1 MKKMFISEN
10 TSTEIIDGQ
19 EVAIK
24 YIALANSVVGNRAYT
39 APGVVQPE
47 TTPVESKII
56 NINFDLKAYKAE
68 EADVITFDKV
78 SQKTDAEIK
87 SFSENVQIDLMKV
100 PVPVLD
106 LKKFKN
112 AGELNEAIENYYF
125 EQGLKN
131 SAYGLIKW
139 TEKA

>member
-1 MKKMFISEN
+1 MKKMFISES

-24 YIALANSVVGNRAYT
+24 YIALANSVVGNRAY
-39 APGVVQPE
+39 AVPGVAQPGAKPE
-47 TTPVESKII
+47 ESKII

-68 EADVITFDKV
+68 EADAITFEKV
-78 SQKTDAEIK
+78 AQKTDVEIK
-87 SFSENVQIDLMKV
+87 SFSENVQIDLMKI

-112 AGELNEAIENYYF
+112 AGELNEAIENYHF
-125 EQGLKN
+125 EQGLKT

-139 TEKA
+139 IEKA

>member
-24 YIALANSVVGNRAYT
+24 YIALVNSVVGNRVYAV
-39 APGVVQPE
+39 PGVTQQ
-47 TTPVESKII
+47 ESKII

-68 EADVITFDKV
+68 EADAITFEKV
-78 SQKTDAEIK
+78 AQKTDGEIK
-87 SFSENVQIDLMKV
+87 SFSENVQIDLMKI

-125 EQGLKN
+125 EQGLKT

-139 TEKA
+139 IEKA

>member
-1 MKKMFISEN
+1 MKRMFISES

-24 YIALANSVVGNRAYT
+24 YIALANSVVGNRTYAV
-39 APGVVQPE
+39 PGVAQQ
-47 TTPVESKII
+47 ESKII

-68 EADVITFDKV
+68 EADAITFEKAA
-78 SQKTDAEIK
+78 QKTDGEIK
-87 SFSENVQIDLMKV
+87 SFSENVQIDLMKI

-112 AGELNEAIENYYF
+112 AGELNEAIENYHF
-125 EQGLKN
+125 EQGLKT

-139 TEKA
+139 IKKA